1 MRIWQWAL
9 GCTAA
14 LAVGLIVGTGCEM
27 ADGGKTDEEASNSD
41 EGAEAATNDQE
52 QAEDSAT
59 DPAKLPGQV
68 WILASYGPHGDDS
81 AVLAGT
87 TITMNFESNN
97 TVNGTGGCND
107 YSAAYKAKAGGSLTV
122 WNLMSTKVQ
131 CNGPAGIMAQENK
144 FFTQL
149 KKATN
154 FQFQDD
160 GNLRIYYS
168 SGYMILK

>member
-1 MRIWQWAL
+1 
-9 GCTAA
+9 
-14 LAVGLIVGTGCEM
+14 
-27 ADGGKTDEEASNSD
+27 
-41 EGAEAATNDQE
+41 
-52 QAEDSAT
+52 
-59 DPAKLPGQV
+59 
-68 WILASYGPHGDDS
+68 
-81 AVLAGT
+81 
-87 TITMNFESNN
+87 
-97 TVNGTGGCND
+97 
-107 YSAAYKAKAGGSLTV
+107 
-122 WNLMSTKVQ
+122 MSTKVQ